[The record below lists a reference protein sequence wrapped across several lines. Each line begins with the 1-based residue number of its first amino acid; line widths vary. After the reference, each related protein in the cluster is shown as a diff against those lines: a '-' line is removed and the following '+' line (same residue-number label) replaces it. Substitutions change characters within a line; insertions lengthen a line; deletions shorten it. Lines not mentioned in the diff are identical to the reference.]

1 MQEPAGK
8 IQSNLILYTYT
19 ILALCFFCTHGC
31 PHTHSHTFFSSSSAI
46 ICEYKYVYFSS
57 AFKHSE
63 VLLLTRS
70 LTCYYSECSS
80 AFDWFSCCRPS
91 GSCFFFPLSVWTPC
105 LFCNQAWWTFNI
117 NYKTCMQICRLC
129 FSFESVMW
137 ISWTFGVWRFEK
149 VWPFWENRLRK
160 FLKER
165 NQIFFSLQSY
175 RSSR

>member
-117 NYKTCMQICRLC
+117 KYKFWKCYVDFLDVRC
-129 FSFESVMW
+129 V
-137 ISWTFGVWRFEK
+137 TFRKSMAV
-149 VWPFWENRLRK
+149 LRK
-160 FLKER
+160 AFKK
-165 NQIFFSLQSY
+165 IFKRKKSNIL
-175 RSSR
+175 